1 MKVRSINMRLGT
13 VISNTMRQLML
24 MQLVAMFAALV
35 VAGLPSDAAAAGT
48 PAGTTIV
55 CPVTVDYLSGG
66 VSQPTLNASTSF
78 VVDRLVNVTV
88 TKNSDPS
95 AAPSQPNV
103 PMSFRVTNTGN
114 AAQRYALQTVSRATN
129 TWTMNNVRI
138 YRDNNSDGSWD
149 AGDTL
154 YVDAGTFGDLASDA
168 SFTVMIVADTP
179 AAVVNGQTAVYDL
192 VATSVDA
199 GTLTVSVQ
207 TAGPNTAGVDSV
219 FIDSAGSAVG
229 DVARDGKHSAAGTY
243 TVATASAVNMNK
255 AVLILDQW
263 GGNLPIPGATLR
275 YTITV
280 TVAGIGTAQN
290 VVVGDPLPANT
301 TFIPGTLR
309 LNAALLT
316 DAADADAGD
325 AGGTTPGAVT
335 VKLGNLTSASPAQT
349 ITFDVKIN

>member
-1 MKVRSINMRLGT
+1 
-13 VISNTMRQLML
+13 
-24 MQLVAMFAALV
+24 MFGV
-35 VAGLPSDAAAAGT
+35 VP
-48 PAGTTIV
+48 
-55 CPVTVDYLSGG
+55 
-66 VSQPTLNASTSF
+66 QPTLNASTSF

-114 AAQRYALQTVSRATN
+114 APQRYALQAVSRATN
-129 TWTMNNVRI
+129 TWTMNNVRL
-138 YRDNNSDGSWD
+138 YRDNNSSGSWD

-154 YVDAGTFGDLASDA
+154 YVDAGTFGDLVSDA
-168 SFTVMIVADTP
+168 SFTVLIAADTP
-179 AAVVNGQTAVYDL
+179 ATVVSGQTAAYDL

-207 TAGPNTAGVDSV
+207 MAGSNTAGVDTV

-229 DVARDGKHSAAGTY
+229 DAARDGKHSAAGTY
-243 TVATASAVNMNK
+243 TVVTASAVSMNK
-255 AVLILDQW
+255 TMLILDQW

-290 VVVGDPLPANT
+290 VVVSDPTGRYISFNAV
-301 TFIPGTLR
+301 PGGR
-309 LNAALLT
+309 
-316 DAADADAGD
+316 
-325 AGGTTPGAVT
+325 
-335 VKLGNLTSASPAQT
+335 S
-349 ITFDVKIN
+349 DVYIVEL